1 MRTVKGAARNQAKKR
16 LFHKVKGFVGGRRRL
31 LRTAKETLIRA
42 GVYAFRDR
50 RNRKRE
56 FRKLWIIRINAAVR
70 ERGLSYSA
78 FINGLTKA
86 QIELD
91 RKILADLA
99 VTDPAAF
106 DQVVAA
112 VKEALGAAVTPSSL
126 RFGAQS
132 DRVFDGHHVAWS
144 AKTPQSVSHW
154 CSLRR
159 PCKHGARRFAFWIH
173 FTWRWRNFL
182 PNLTS

>member
-16 LFHKVKGFVGGRRRL
+16 LFKKVKGFVGGRRRL
-31 LRTAKETLIRA
+31 LRTAKETLLRA

-78 FINGLTKA
+78 FINGLGKA
-86 QIELD
+86 DIGLD

-99 VTDPAAF
+99 VTDTAAF
-106 DQVVAA
+106 DQIVDA
-112 VKEALGAAVTPSSL
+112 VKEAL
-126 RFGAQS
+126 
-132 DRVFDGHHVAWS
+132 
-144 AKTPQSVSHW
+144 AK
-154 CSLRR
+154 
-159 PCKHGARRFAFWIH
+159 
-173 FTWRWRNFL
+173 
-182 PNLTS
+182 

>member
-99 VTDPAAF
+99 VTDTAAF
-106 DQVVAA
+106 DQIVAA
-112 VKEALGAAVTPSSL
+112 VKEALG
-126 RFGAQS
+126 
-132 DRVFDGHHVAWS
+132 VAETQ
-144 AKTPQSVSHW
+144 A
-154 CSLRR
+154 
-159 PCKHGARRFAFWIH
+159 
-173 FTWRWRNFL
+173 
-182 PNLTS
+182 